1 MKNEIDDGRDVD
13 EYLFEIREVGN
24 IMRVTV
30 IDPYTGIEIVVVGS
44 PQMSLFSLKMNA
56 VRKLKYVIAKKEKE
70 YKASHSNW
78 A

>member
-1 MKNEIDDGRDVD
+1 MQNQTDDGRDVE
-13 EYLFEIREVGN
+13 EYMFEIREVGN

-30 IDPYTGIEIVVVGS
+30 IDPYTGIEIVVVRS
-44 PQMSLFSLKMNA
+44 PQMSLFSLKVNA

-70 YKASHSNW
+70 YKESNSTW

>member
-1 MKNEIDDGRDVD
+1 MQNQTDDGRDVE
-13 EYLFEIREVGN
+13 EYMFEIREVGN

-44 PQMSLFSLKMNA
+44 PQMSLFSLKVNA

-70 YKASHSNW
+70 YKESNSTW

>member
-1 MKNEIDDGRDVD
+1 MQDQTDDGRDVE

-44 PQMSLFSLKMNA
+44 PQMSLYSLKMNA
-56 VRKLKYVIAKKEKE
+56 IRKLKYVIAKREKE
-70 YKASHSNW
+70 YKDTHSNW